1 MLVTQGLHFARISEL
16 EKRMNV
22 ISFLIHVVSLKTFNY
37 LLNWLRLVPLRL
49 LLTNSALQSKLY
61 VLPNK
66 CRHCQ
71 TMSVRI

>member
-16 EKRMNV
+16 EKRMKV
-22 ISFLIHVVSLKTFNY
+22 ISFLIHVVSPKTFNY
-37 LLNWLRLVPLRL
+37 SLNWLRLVPLRL

>member
-49 LLTNSALQSKLY
+49 LLTNSALQ
-61 VLPNK
+61 
-66 CRHCQ
+66 
-71 TMSVRI
+71 

>member
-16 EKRMNV
+16 EKRMKV
-22 ISFLIHVVSLKTFNY
+22 ISFVSVVSLKTFNY